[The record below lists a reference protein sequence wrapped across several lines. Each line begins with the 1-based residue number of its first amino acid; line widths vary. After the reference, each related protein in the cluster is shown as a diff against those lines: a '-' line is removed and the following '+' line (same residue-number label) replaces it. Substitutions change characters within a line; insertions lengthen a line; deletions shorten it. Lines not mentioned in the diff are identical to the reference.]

1 MQTSHSGI
9 EVKIF
14 KIKVDEES
22 ATFIQAIEK
31 IGNQLSLGV

>member
-1 MQTSHSGI
+1 MEKNHSGF
-9 EVKIF
+9 EKEIF
-14 KIKVDEES
+14 RIKVDEES